1 MNGQQ
6 PIPSPDGKV
15 SPLIPI
21 SAVPDAAA
29 GRDLAY
35 ERRLLSLWID
45 EVKRTGEIDYPE
57 LVQFLDRVY
66 EVEVAPPGS
75 VLMPERGAALA
86 ENLRRAQADVR
97 EAAAAI
103 ASRLNALAAAVD
115 GGALDA
121 GVEAELRSQI
131 RSDTEQFLRGV
142 EYLLDTAHR
151 YAVEPPSV
159 WKRWRWQAPD
169 AEAET
174 VRKWS
179 GDLDYIR
186 QYVAQQGQVGVLA
199 GEFRARNLTARSFRR
214 LHKYLE
220 VAPGLADLLG
230 HHVRRVLERKGAG
243 TDEFSAPADYSEEA

>member
-6 PIPSPDGKV
+6 PIPSPDDKV
-15 SPLIPI
+15 SPLIPVARTPNAI
-21 SAVPDAAA
+21 AD
-29 GRDLAY
+29 RDIAY

-57 LVQFLDRVY
+57 LVRFLDRVH
-66 EVEVAPPGS
+66 EVEVAPEGS
-75 VLMPERGAALA
+75 ALMPEHGAALA

-103 ASRLNALAAAVD
+103 ASHLNALAAAVD
-115 GGALDA
+115 GGALEA
-121 GVEAELRSQI
+121 VEAELRSQI

-142 EYLLDTAHR
+142 EYLLDTARR
-151 YAVEPPSV
+151 YAGESPSL
-159 WKRWRWQAPD
+159 WKRWVRRVSDAD
-169 AEAET
+169 AET
-174 VRKWS
+174 LRKWS

-230 HHVRRVLERKGAG
+230 HRVRRVLERKAAAG
-243 TDEFSAPADYSEEA
+243 DKFSAPAGYSENP